1 MILSRTSSLVDDD
14 DDNVNSTVIAIDKDK
29 NSHYA
34 VKWAVDNLLGRS
46 TDHCIQLVHVRNQC
60 LHPHD
65 FDQAVSREGRPPNEP
80 ELQQLF
86 LPYRGFCAR
95 KGIQAK
101 EVILHDIDI
110 PSALIDYIA
119 HHSIS
124 NIVVGASHR
133 NAITRKFRDA
143 DVPSSLFKSA
153 PASCAIYV
161 ISKGK
166 VQSTRPA
173 GRSETSRQRSQKVV
187 RHTAHPDTHDSD
199 DTNRN
204 SVVVGRWRST
214 GSDIFS
220 LDRSSDSLHTP
231 QSNFGS
237 SSRTSSPTL
246 SIDSYA
252 SASSSQRNSDSSEP
266 FGFRPYD
273 MYLDNLESSVA
284 LESSNSPGSSQT
296 IKGIEAEKM
305 RLRIELKHTMD
316 TYNSVCKEAVV
327 ARQKAGEL
335 QQWKKFEEQHKLE
348 EAKLAE
354 EAALVLAEV
363 ERHKTKAAL
372 EAAKMQQRL
381 VEMETQRRKNTE
393 MQAKQ
398 EAEEKK
404 RAMDTLANN
413 NVVYR
418 RYSMTEIE
426 VATDHF
432 NSALK
437 IGEGGYGPVYK
448 GVLDHTIVAIKILR
462 PDLSQGQQ
470 QFQREIEVLSCIRH
484 PNMVLLLGACPEYG
498 CLVYEYMDNGSLED
512 RLFRKDD
519 TPPIPWPTRF
529 KIAAEIA
536 TGLRFLQTDPE
547 PIVHRDL
554 KPGNILL
561 DKNYQSKISD
571 VGLARLVPPSAADSV
586 TQYHMTAAAGTFC
599 YIDPE
604 YQQTGE
610 LSVKS
615 DIYSLGVVLL
625 QIITARPPIGLA
637 HQVGEAIEQETF
649 SEMLDPTV
657 TDWPIEEALSLANLA
672 LKCCEM
678 RKRDRPDLGSV
689 LLPELDRLRDL
700 GSVYLSINN
709 QMIANE
715 TRFPNSDPVIGSTVN
730 EEEEHDILELD
741 IQRRSV

>member
-1 MILSRTSSLVDDD
+1 MFEINACILVDD
-14 DDNVNSTVIAIDKDK
+14 
-29 NSHYA
+29 
-34 VKWAVDNLLGRS
+34 
-46 TDHCIQLVHVRNQC
+46 
-60 LHPHD
+60 
-65 FDQAVSREGRPPNEP
+65 FEAVSKEGRPPTES

-95 KGIQAK
+95 KGIEAK

-119 HHSIS
+119 HNSIT

-133 NAITRKFRDA
+133 NAITRKFRYA

-173 GRSETSRQRSQKVV
+173 GRPETSRQRSQKGV
-187 RHTAHPDTHDSD
+187 RHTVHPDTHDSD
-199 DTNRN
+199 ETNRN
-204 SVVVGRWRST
+204 SAIGRWRST
-214 GSDIFS
+214 GSDKFS

-231 QSNFGS
+231 SHSNFGS
-237 SSRTSSPTL
+237 SSRASSPTL
-246 SIDSYA
+246 SMDSFA
-252 SASSSQRNSDSSEP
+252 SASSSQRTSDSSEP
-266 FGFRPYD
+266 FNFRSYD
-273 MYLDNLESSVA
+273 MYFDNLESSVA
-284 LESSNSPGSSQT
+284 LESSNSPGSSHT
-296 IKGIEAEKM
+296 MKGIEAEKM
-305 RLRIELKHTMD
+305 RLRLELKHTMD
-316 TYNSVCKEAVV
+316 TYNSVCREAVV

-335 QQWKKFEEQHKLE
+335 QQWKRFEQHKLE

-381 VEMETQRRKNTE
+381 AEMETQRRKNTE

-404 RAMDTLANN
+404 REMDTLANN
-413 NVVYR
+413 NVIYR

-432 NSALK
+432 DGALK

-448 GVLDHTIVAIKILR
+448 GWLDHTVVAIKILR
-462 PDLSQGQQ
+462 PDLSQGYQ

-536 TGLRFLQTDPE
+536 TGLLFLQTDPE

-561 DKNYQSKISD
+561 DKNYQCKISD
-571 VGLARLVPPSAADSV
+571 VGLARLVPPSVADSA

-657 TDWPIEEALSLANLA
+657 TDWPIEEVLSFAKLA

-715 TRFPNSDPVIGSTVN
+715 TRFTNSDPVIGSMN
-730 EEEEHDILELD
+730 QEEHDILEIG
-741 IQRRSV
+741 IQRRSL